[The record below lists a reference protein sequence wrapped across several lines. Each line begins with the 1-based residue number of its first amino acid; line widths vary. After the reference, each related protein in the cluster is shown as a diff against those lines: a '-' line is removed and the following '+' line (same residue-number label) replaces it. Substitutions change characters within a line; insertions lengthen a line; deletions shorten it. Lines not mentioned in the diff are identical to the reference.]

1 MASQPKTYFT
11 PEEYLELERQA
22 EYKSEYFNGE
32 IFAMGGASP
41 RHVLIVTNVVAELR
55 SQLKKQPCTVYS
67 TDLRVRVSPTGL
79 YTYPDVVVV
88 CGKPLFSDERKDTLT
103 NPKLIV
109 EVLSKSTKNYD
120 RGDKFEQYRTLESL
134 KEYVLIA
141 QDRYHT
147 EHHTRQADNTW
158 LLSET
163 NRIEDSIELISI
175 GCQLELVE
183 IYDKV
188 DSLEAEET
196 KGK

>member
-1 MASQPKTYFT
+1 MASQPKIYFT

-22 EYKSEYFNGE
+22 EYRSEYFNSE

-41 RHVLIVTNVVAELR
+41 RHVLIVTNVVSELR
-55 SQLKKQPCTVYS
+55 VQLKKQPCAVFS

-103 NPKLIV
+103 NPTLIV
-109 EVLSKSTKNYD
+109 EVLSKSTKDYD
-120 RGDKFEQYRTLESL
+120 RGDKFEQYPALDSL

-141 QDRYHT
+141 QDRHHT
-147 EHHTRQADNTW
+147 EHHVRQIDNTW
-158 LLSET
+158 VLSET
-163 NRIEDSIELISI
+163 NRVEDCIELVSI
-175 GCQLELVE
+175 GCKLELVE

-188 DSLEAEET
+188 DSLEAE
-196 KGK
+196 

>member
-41 RHVLIVTNVVAELR
+41 RHVLIVTNVASELR

-88 CGKPLFSDERKDTLT
+88 CGKPLFSDERKDTLI
-103 NPKLIV
+103 NPILIV
-109 EVLSKSTKNYD
+109 EVLSKSTKDYD
-120 RGDKFEQYRTLESL
+120 RGDKFEQYRTLDSL

-141 QDRYHT
+141 QDRHHT
-147 EHHTRQADNTW
+147 EHHVRQTDNTW

-163 NRIEDSIELISI
+163 NRIEDRIELISI
-175 GCQLELVE
+175 GCHLELVE

-188 DSLEAEET
+188 DSLEAE
-196 KGK
+196 